1 MRPRLLLALLLASSA
16 CTSAHAAAVVPPA
29 APATP
34 ALPDEAITVLRDSVV
49 RGYAAYVFDQYAQS
63 RVAADRMKAAVNAF
77 CASPTEEGLARAREN
92 WIDGRRIYGRTE
104 VFRFGDGPI
113 DSMRGGTETL
123 INAWPVDEA
132 YLDAVPGAA
141 APGIIAN
148 PAKYPVIAGII
159 LRQLNQRGGETNVCT
174 GWHAIEFL
182 LWGQDFSETGPG
194 ARPASD
200 FMDGQA
206 EFAERRRDFLRET
219 TGMLCQDLVRL
230 EEAWKPDADNHR
242 RRFVADPDKALRS
255 ILTGVALLTGFEMS
269 GERLAVPYETRD
281 QEEEHSC
288 FSDTT
293 HIDFLANIE
302 GVAAVLRGHQAPGVI
317 DLVRA
322 KDPAQGQRLAEATD
336 AAVAAVQ
343 AMPVPF
349 DAGIRA
355 ADETPERRNLLA
367 AIEALEALGEQVSS
381 SARLFGYFLPTEPQ
395 G

>member
-1 MRPRLLLALLLASSA
+1 MRQVIALLVLLVPTTGLAS
-16 CTSAHAAAVVPPA
+16 HAAPPA
-29 APATP
+29 ATP
-34 ALPDEAITVLRDSVV
+34 ARAAVPDAAIAVLRDAVV
-49 RGYAAYVFDQYAQS
+49 RGYAAYVFEQYAAS
-63 RVAADRMKAAVNAF
+63 RVAADRMRAAVNAF
-77 CASPTEEGLARAREN
+77 CSRPTEEGLARAREN
-92 WIDGRRIYGRTE
+92 WIDARRIYGRTE

-132 YLDAVPGAA
+132 YIDAVPGAL
-141 APGIIAN
+141 APGIISN
-148 PAKYPVIAGII
+148 PTKYPVIAGVI

-182 LWGQDFSETGPG
+182 LWGQDLSDNSPG

-200 FMDGQA
+200 FIDGQA

-219 TGMLCQDLVRL
+219 TEMLCQDLVRL
-230 EEAWKPDADNHR
+230 ENAWKPEADNHR
-242 RRFVADPDKALRS
+242 ARFVADPAKALRS
-255 ILTGVALLTGFEMS
+255 ILAGVGLLTGFEMS

-293 HIDFLANIE
+293 HVDFIANIE
-302 GVAAVLRGHQAPGVI
+302 GVAAALRGSDAPGVI

-322 KDPAQGQRLAEATD
+322 KDPALASRLADATT
-336 AAVAAVQ
+336 AAVAAVE

-349 DAGIRA
+349 DSGIRA
-355 ADETPERRNLLA
+355 ADGSPERKNLLA
-367 AIEALEALGEQVSS
+367 AIEALEALSEQVSS